1 MTHLNGKTRETRQIQ
16 LTLMG
21 EAEIIRDLRKETQPP
36 TRPLVEGGLRMYY
49 QNVNGIKAKNSE
61 WEDMLKSLSE
71 NQVGVFGF
79 AETNF
84 QWTPIATK
92 ICVNKARSALKRHHG
107 KKVDLTLQTSACCG
121 WNGSQYQPGGTCTGA
136 LGQWASRI
144 ASREEDPDRLGRWS
158 CLRIQIKGTV
168 ISIITAYRVCKTKVN
183 LETNTA
189 YAQQWK
195 ELTAKSSKKVN
206 PREKTLTDLKKYV
219 KKEIEKKREVVLM
232 MDANESLENR
242 SDEMSALIQ
251 ECGLVDSHLLDD
263 PYSEVE
269 TYSRQRENRLRTSH
283 SKNPTLCEILP
294 HSTIQRM
301 DTIRPQS
308 PNRRHRLP
316 TPLKGAN

>member
-1 MTHLNGKTRETRQIQ
+1 M
-16 LTLMG
+16 
-21 EAEIIRDLRKETQPP
+21 
-36 TRPLVEGGLRMYY
+36 
-49 QNVNGIKAKNSE
+49 
-61 WEDMLKSLSE
+61 
-71 NQVGVFGF
+71 
-79 AETNF
+79 
-84 QWTPIATK
+84 
-92 ICVNKARSALKRHHG
+92 
-107 KKVDLTLQTSACCG
+107 TLQTSACCG
-121 WNGSQYQPGGTCTGA
+121 WNESQYQPGGTCTGA

-206 PREKTLTDLKKYV
+206 PTLTDLKKYV

-263 PYSEVE
+263 PYSKVE
-269 TYSRQRENRLRTSH
+269 TYSRGR
-283 SKNPTLCEILP
+283 
-294 HSTIQRM
+294 
-301 DTIRPQS
+301 
-308 PNRRHRLP
+308 
-316 TPLKGAN
+316 G